1 MYQHRGTKNRVKAFL
16 RKLLSTLTHF
26 WPIFIFYVHWK
37 HEKSFTFLAFSGR
50 VNKNISQ
57 IWVNEFWQSRAWQ
70 SLIYDIFWRL
80 FYHSSSFLNGKGLL
94 IHLNRNLSSKW
105 VPQDSRFGPTL
116 PLLYIT
122 DFFNDVLLKIQVS
135 TQNVP
140 KYLTCKNKLTLSRNC
155 ILKTQ

>member
-1 MYQHRGTKNRVKAFL
+1 MYQHRGTKNRVKAFV

-94 IHLNRNLSSKW
+94 IHLNR
-105 VPQDSRFGPTL
+105 RFKS
-116 PLLYIT
+116 
-122 DFFNDVLLKIQVS
+122 LKIQVS

-155 ILKTQ
+155 ILKTVDFG

>member
-1 MYQHRGTKNRVKAFL
+1 MYQHRGTKNRVKAFV

-26 WPIFIFYVHWK
+26 WPIFIFYIHWK

-94 IHLNRNLSSKW
+94 IHLNR
-105 VPQDSRFGPTL
+105 RFKS
-116 PLLYIT
+116 
-122 DFFNDVLLKIQVS
+122 LKIQVS
-135 TQNVP
+135 AQNVP